1 MTICSLFEL
10 AIYSMLSQS
19 VALKLSPHCSKCLAN
34 TRLLAFWLL
43 RIYSPTLSL
52 SLSASLSLFIC
63 HLAGHVSLSRQMP
76 HDCPDSAGKAQ
87 NTSPISFVDRRVFL
101 IAPTNVPPPHP
112 SASSPPPPLR
122 FSSVFRVQF
131 VVSVEL
137 VSGLEDARRLSILP
151 PPLATEIYC
160 QHAARDLG

>member
-1 MTICSLFEL
+1 MKMTICSLFGL

-43 RIYSPTLSL
+43 RIYSSTLSL
-52 SLSASLSLFIC
+52 SLCLPLYLSLSATWLAMFPYRGKC
-63 HLAGHVSLSRQMP
+63 HTTVHTAPAKRKTRLQFRSSCV
-76 HDCPDSAGKAQ
+76 
-87 NTSPISFVDRRVFL
+87 L

-112 SASSPPPPLR
+112 SALPSPALR
-122 FSSVFRVQF
+122 FSSLFRVQF
-131 VVSVEL
+131 VVFVEL

-151 PPLATEIYC
+151 PPFATEIYC
-160 QHAARDLG
+160 QHAAWDLG